1 MKPELSYASEPA
13 SPAEPAP
20 LNFFSRITG
29 IWFSPGETFTEIGSI
44 KGSFGTI
51 LAPIMAII
59 VIGAAFGVVGV
70 QRMGLENLR
79 REAERPIQQ
88 MVDKGWIQPDQA
100 AKILEDQRKKI
111 TLTSMSIQY
120 GMTFGLIYVIFALII
135 AGIFKLAS
143 VIMGWQNR
151 FKYLFSVT
159 LYTSLSVGII
169 FYLIGFALLFLKPAD
184 EIQLQTLVG
193 SNLAVA
199 LNSIMGEGTLT
210 GFLKG
215 LAMSVDVFA
224 IWKLAL
230 LSIGFAAVSRKLKP
244 TTVGIILGGLYV
256 LLALVSAPLAGTF
269 S

>member
-1 MKPELSYASEPA
+1 MKPELSYASDPA
-13 SPAEPAP
+13 NSAQPAP

-29 IWFSPGETFTEIGSI
+29 VWFSPGETFTEIGYV
-44 KGSFGTI
+44 KGATGTI
-51 LAPIMAII
+51 LAPTLAMII
-59 VIGAAFGVVGV
+59 IGVAFGVIGV
-70 QRMGLENLR
+70 HKAGLENLR
-79 REAERPIQQ
+79 READKQIQQ
-88 MVDKGWIQPDQA
+88 LVDRGWIPPDKA
-100 AKILEDQRKKI
+100 AEILEQQRQKI
-111 TLTSMSIQY
+111 TLTSASIQY

-151 FKYLFSVT
+151 FKYLLSVT
-159 LYTSLSVGII
+159 LYTSLAVGIV

-199 LNSIMGEGTLT
+199 LNAVMGEGSLT
-210 GFLKG
+210 GFFKG

-224 IWKLAL
+224 IWKIIL

-244 TTVGIILGGLYV
+244 STVGIILGGLYA
-256 LLALVSAPLAGTF
+256 LLALVSAPFAGAF